1 MTIEGQPQQISP
13 DDEQRIRQAV
23 RQAVS
28 SCRLC
33 GDGSD
38 CIGNLVDLFRYFPP
52 EVRQI
57 VEDEQSQVL
66 QGLVGGD

>member
-1 MTIEGQPQQISP
+1 MTIESQAPAIGPAE
-13 DDEQRIRQAV
+13 EQLIRNAV

-33 GDGSD
+33 GDGSE

-52 EVRQI
+52 EVKQI
-57 VEDEQSQVL
+57 VEDEQAQAL
-66 QGLVGGD
+66 QQLVGGD